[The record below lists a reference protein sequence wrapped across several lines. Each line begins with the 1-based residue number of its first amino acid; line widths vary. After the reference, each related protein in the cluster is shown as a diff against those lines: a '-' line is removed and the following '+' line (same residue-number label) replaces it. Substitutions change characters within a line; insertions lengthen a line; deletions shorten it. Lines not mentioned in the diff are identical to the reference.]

1 MKFNKFKLIIIII
14 LLSIVVLLLINNK
27 KNKEKNLKDN
37 HLVIYS
43 CLREEETKSI
53 LELFKKQTG
62 CSYEYIQLPTEE
74 AVNRIEDEK
83 EEPKADLF
91 LSGTSSSLVRLAK
104 SKAIVNYVAEEDKN
118 IDSDLKD
125 PYERWIAFE
134 FHPFA
139 IVVNKDSK
147 IDIPKSF
154 EELGDKKYK
163 GKIIMPNPLTSGTGY
178 SFINYIY
185 NSKNPKEAETLIKN
199 INSNVDLLTTR
210 GYNVVQNVAS
220 GEYPI
225 GIAYLSNI
233 NLMKRTV
240 SNIEAVVPKDTGID
254 IHGVGIINK
263 RNVSKASKIFVN
275 FIISKETQEEL
286 ENISSAIPAIKYS
299 EYNNIY
305 KFKMLDDSSK
315 GINIWKRIK

>member
-1 MKFNKFKLIIIII
+1 MKFEKSKIIIII
-14 LLSIVVLLLINNK
+14 VILSIFLVFFISN
-27 KNKEKNLKDN
+27 KNKENNLKDN
-37 HLVIYS
+37 HLVVYS
-43 CLREEETKSI
+43 CLRAEETKSI

-74 AVNRIEDEK
+74 AVRRIEDEK
-83 EEPKADLF
+83 EDPKADLF
-91 LSGTSSSLVRLAK
+91 LSGTSSSLIRLAK
-104 SKAIVNYVAEEDKN
+104 SKDIVNYIAQEDKN
-118 IDSDLKD
+118 IASELKD
-125 PYERWIAFE
+125 PYGRWVAFE

-139 IVVNKDSK
+139 IVINKDSK

-154 EELGDKKYK
+154 EDLGDEKYK

-185 NSKNPKEAETLIKN
+185 NRKEPKESEDLIKN
-199 INSNVDLLTTR
+199 IRSNADLLTTR

-263 RNVSKASKIFVN
+263 KNVSKASKAFVN
-275 FIISKETQEEL
+275 FIISKDTQEEL
-286 ENISSAIPAIKYS
+286 ENISSAIPAAKYS

-305 KFKMLDDSSK
+305 KFKILDDSSE
-315 GINIWKRIK
+315 GIDIWKRIK